1 MSLGTRLTAKVGEQ
15 RGEPKQGSCSGFLGG
30 SWLALLPGQ
39 QTCSCAHK
47 NRRRRL
53 IEEQLLCTVLSVR
66 VSRGALHPCKFEL
79 VTSKQSSLSS
89 HTERWSFRRAER
101 ELKLKLSP

>member
-1 MSLGTRLTAKVGEQ
+1 MIARIGNLSTSQPENWHNEESNAQCMSLGTRLTAKVGEQ
-15 RGEPKQGSCSGFLGG
+15 RGEPKQGSCLGFLGG

-53 IEEQLLCTVLSVR
+53 IEEQLHCTVLSVR
-66 VSRGALHPCKFEL
+66 VSRGALHP
-79 VTSKQSSLSS
+79 
-89 HTERWSFRRAER
+89 
-101 ELKLKLSP
+101 